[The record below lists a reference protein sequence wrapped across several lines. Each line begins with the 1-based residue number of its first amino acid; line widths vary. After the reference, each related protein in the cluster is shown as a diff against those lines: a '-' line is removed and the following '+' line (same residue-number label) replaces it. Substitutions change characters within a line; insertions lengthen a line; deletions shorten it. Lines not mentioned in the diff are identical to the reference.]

1 MPKTAPDQRSDDAA
15 LLERTAAHETGA
27 FERLMRRH
35 NSRLFRVARAILKE
49 DAAAEDAVQE
59 AYLEAFRHAGT
70 FRGDA
75 QVSTWLTRIVINQSL
90 MRLRR
95 QKRDRVVVP
104 FEGKD
109 GPTGADEPV
118 DERSE
123 SPAASTLRAELRRL
137 LERRID
143 ELPAAFRTVFVM
155 RDVEEMSVQETADL
169 LGIPQATVRTRLFR
183 ARALLRQALARDLD
197 TATVDVF
204 AFAGERCDRI
214 VSGVLRPAQRSW
226 RRREVPDLK
235 NGAPEPTKETEKTN
249 RNSLF
254 RSLRWLRCSVFEI
267 RYLPSSPKPPTA
279 GNAKRTPCIESPVNA

>member
-15 LLERTAAHETGA
+15 LLERTAARETGA

-35 NSRLFRVARAILKE
+35 NSRLFRVARAILTE

-109 GPTGADEPV
+109 GPTGAEEPA

-143 ELPAAFRTVFVM
+143 ELPEGFRTVFVM

-183 ARALLRQALARDLD
+183 ARALLRQALARDVD

-214 VSGVLRPAQRSW
+214 VSAVL
-226 RRREVPDLK
+226 
-235 NGAPEPTKETEKTN
+235 G
-249 RNSLF
+249 
-254 RSLRWLRCSVFEI
+254 WLRDHGDDGGTGSQKRSNE
-267 RYLPSSPKPPTA
+267 A
-279 GNAKRTPCIESPVNA
+279 NEGNREDK

>member
-1 MPKTAPDQRSDDAA
+1 MPKTALDQRSDDAA

-109 GPTGADEPV
+109 GPTGAEEPA

-143 ELPAAFRTVFVM
+143 ELPEAFRTVFVM

-214 VSGVLRPAQRSW
+214 VSAVLARLPGV
-226 RRREVPDLK
+226 
-235 NGAPEPTKETEKTN
+235 
-249 RNSLF
+249 
-254 RSLRWLRCSVFEI
+254 
-267 RYLPSSPKPPTA
+267 
-279 GNAKRTPCIESPVNA
+279 

>member
-1 MPKTAPDQRSDDAA
+1 MPKSAPDQRSDDAA

-109 GPTGADEPV
+109 GPTGADEPA

-214 VSGVLRPAQRSW
+214 VSAVLGGSEIMETTEVRISKTDIGANEGH
-226 RRREVPDLK
+226 RENK
-235 NGAPEPTKETEKTN
+235 
-249 RNSLF
+249 
-254 RSLRWLRCSVFEI
+254 
-267 RYLPSSPKPPTA
+267 
-279 GNAKRTPCIESPVNA
+279 

>member
-1 MPKTAPDQRSDDAA
+1 MSKAALDERSDDVA
-15 LLERTAAHETGA
+15 LLERTAARDAGA

-35 NSRLFRVARAILKE
+35 NSRLFRVARAILKD

-59 AYLEAFRHAGT
+59 AYLEAFRHAGE

-75 QVSTWLTRIVINQSL
+75 QVSTWLTRIVINQAL

-95 QKRDRVVVP
+95 LKRDRVVVP
-104 FEGKD
+104 FGGE
-109 GPTGADEPV
+109 GADGSAAGEEPR
-118 DERSE
+118 DERGE
-123 SPAASTLRAELRRL
+123 SPAVSTLRAEVRRL

-197 TATVDVF
+197 TATIDVF
-204 AFAGERCDRI
+204 AFAGARCDRI
-214 VSGVLRPAQRSW
+214 VAAVLGR
-226 RRREVPDLK
+226 VPLASDR
-235 NGAPEPTKETEKTN
+235 GQTQ
-249 RNSLF
+249 
-254 RSLRWLRCSVFEI
+254 V
-267 RYLPSSPKPPTA
+267 
-279 GNAKRTPCIESPVNA
+279 

>member
-1 MPKTAPDQRSDDAA
+1 LDVALGRRQSELDVAAGSLDPAGTRSGPGNVRPSCCIKSFEMSKSVTDRRSDDAA
-15 LLERTAAHETGA
+15 LLARTAAHEVGA
-27 FERLMRRH
+27 FEILMRRH
-35 NSRLFRVARAILKE
+35 NSRLFRVARAILKD

-59 AYLEAFRHAGT
+59 AYLEAFRHSGT

-104 FEGKD
+104 FEGE
-109 GPTGADEPV
+109 GPGGSGGGDEPP

-123 SPAASTLRAELRRL
+123 SPAASTLRAELRVL

-143 ELPAAFRTVFVM
+143 ELPTAFRTVFVM

-214 VSGVLRPAQRSW
+214 VSAVLARLPGV
-226 RRREVPDLK
+226 
-235 NGAPEPTKETEKTN
+235 
-249 RNSLF
+249 
-254 RSLRWLRCSVFEI
+254 
-267 RYLPSSPKPPTA
+267 
-279 GNAKRTPCIESPVNA
+279 